1 MRMDKPM
8 SSTIPRRLHPIALA
22 FGVAAAFAHAVP
34 ALAQS
39 AASPAHAHDQA
50 ASGDVEIQPMQP
62 AASTPTAS
70 PVPPLTDADRNAVF
84 HGGHMHDMGDAQIN
98 YLVLFDKLEWQR
110 AGGGNA
116 LNWEGT
122 AWVGGDIDRLW
133 IRSEG
138 KRTGHGLE
146 GAEVQA
152 LWGHAISPWWDV
164 VGGVRHDFKP
174 GRSQTWAAL
183 GLQGLALYNLDVEAT
198 AYVGQAGQT
207 AARLEGKYEL
217 LITNRLVLQP
227 TAEIN
232 IYGRNDAIRG
242 IGAGLS
248 STSLGLRLRYEL
260 DRQFAPYIGVNWDRS
275 YGNTARFAEQEGQR
289 RSEVS
294 FVAGVRAWF

>member
-1 MRMDKPM
+1 M
-8 SSTIPRRLHPIALA
+8 
-22 FGVAAAFAHAVP
+22 
-34 ALAQS
+34 
-39 AASPAHAHDQA
+39 
-50 ASGDVEIQPMQP
+50 
-62 AASTPTAS
+62 
-70 PVPPLTDADRNAVF
+70 
-84 HGGHMHDMGDAQIN
+84 
-98 YLVLFDKLEWQR
+98 
-110 AGGGNA
+110 
-116 LNWEGT
+116 
-122 AWVGGDIDRLW
+122 
-133 IRSEG
+133 
-138 KRTGHGLE
+138 
-146 GAEVQA
+146 
-152 LWGHAISPWWDV
+152 
-164 VGGVRHDFKP
+164 
-174 GRSQTWAAL
+174 
-183 GLQGLALYNLDVEAT
+183 EAT

-232 IYGRNDAIRG
+232 IYGKNDARRG

>member
-1 MRMDKPM
+1 MDKPT
-8 SSTIPRRLHPIALA
+8 SSTIQRRLKRTALA
-22 FGVAAAFAHAVP
+22 FSVSVAFGHAAP
-34 ALAQS
+34 ALAQT
-39 AASPAHAHDQA
+39 AAAHAHDQA
-50 ASGDVEIQPMQP
+50 AADAVEIQPMQP
-62 AASTPTAS
+62 AAPNMVAS

-84 HGGHMHDMGDAQIN
+84 HGGHMHDMGDAEIN
-98 YLVLFDKLEWQR
+98 YLVLFDKLEWQHT
-110 AGGGNA
+110 GGGNA

-138 KRTGHGLE
+138 KRTGQGLE
-146 GAEVQA
+146 AAEVQA

-174 GRSQTWAAL
+174 GRSQTWAAF
-183 GLQGLALYNLDVEAT
+183 GLQGLALYNFEAEAT

-207 AARLEGKYEL
+207 AARLEAKYEL

-232 IYGRNDAIRG
+232 IYGKNDASRG

>member
-1 MRMDKPM
+1 MRANRRM
-8 SSTIPRRLHPIALA
+8 SSTIPLTLKRTAFAIGVATA
-22 FGVAAAFAHAVP
+22 FGHAVP
-34 ALAQS
+34 ALAQTAVS
-39 AASPAHAHDQA
+39 QAHMHDQA
-50 ASGDVEIQPMQP
+50 ASGDVEMQPMQP
-62 AASTPTAS
+62 VAPTSTAS

-98 YLVLFDKLEWQR
+98 YLVLFDKLEWQH

-138 KRTGHGLE
+138 KRTEHGLE
-146 GAEVQA
+146 DAEVQA

-183 GLQGLALYNLDVEAT
+183 GLQGLALYNFDVEAT

-232 IYGRNDAIRG
+232 IYGRNDASRG